1 MKKIIITLLC
11 LAVFSPASFG
21 FSSFDD
27 VKTNE
32 RITSYLTQKLK
43 ESKDKEDEKN
53 GFVFAAWN
61 YDLQK
66 YAEEFRSEVSLMGVR
81 VQSKFTVSE
90 KYQKLVASNE
100 QEKANFT
107 SAVNYFSTIY
117 QFSKM
122 NDAQVLFYAI
132 TLYDVNQMDAAH
144 KKEATK
150 YLEDNEK
157 RFKSFN
163 ENKAFA
169 DQKERAKL
177 KYVMVRLKKVNR
189 ILGDTASGDGG
200 DFINFCALLSQ
211 VFK

>member
-1 MKKIIITLLC
+1 MKKTIIALLC

-21 FSSFDD
+21 FASFDD

-32 RITSYLTQKLK
+32 YLTKYLTQKLK

-53 GFVFAAWN
+53 DFAFAAWN
-61 YDLQK
+61 YDLHK
-66 YAEEFRSEVSLMGVR
+66 YAEEFRSEISLMGVR
-81 VQSKFTVSE
+81 VQSKFILSE
-90 KYQKLVASNE
+90 KYQRIVSLDSR
-100 QEKANFT
+100 EKTNFT

-117 QFSKM
+117 QFAKM

-132 TLYDVNQMDAAH
+132 TLYDVNHMSDSQ
-144 KKEATK
+144 KKEAEK
-150 YLEDNEK
+150 YLDNNDK

-169 DQKERAKL
+169 NQNERAKL

-189 ILGDTASGDGG
+189 ILGDSSAGDGG

>member
-21 FSSFDD
+21 FASFDG
-27 VKTNE
+27 VKTSE
-32 RITSYLTQKLK
+32 YLNKYLSQKLK
-43 ESKDKEDEKN
+43 EAKDKEDEKN
-53 GFVFAAWN
+53 DFAFAAWN

-66 YAEEFRSEVSLMGVR
+66 YAEEFRSEISLMGVR
-81 VQSKFTVSE
+81 VQSKFIISE
-90 KYQKLVASNE
+90 KYQRLAASNE
-100 QEKANFT
+100 QEKTNFT

-132 TLYDVNQMDAAH
+132 TLYDVNHMDASH
-144 KKEATK
+144 KKQAEK
-150 YLEDNEK
+150 YLEDNDK

-163 ENKAFA
+163 EKKAFA

-177 KYVMVRLKKVNR
+177 TYVMARIKKVNR
-189 ILGDTASGDGG
+189 ILGETSSGDGG